1 MILQKKAVRIVN
13 FRPRNSHTS
22 PLFKQNFILK
32 FQDKIYLENILFVS
46 QLLNNLTLSVFS
58 ALFSFSSEQHNYKT
72 TSSTQGNL
80 RKHFNKKNGY
90 GKYSITVS
98 AIENLKATKIY
109 AT

>member
-80 RKHFNKKNGY
+80 RKHFYKTNRY